1 MPTSSAGPS
10 TRPTSRSAPAIGRP
24 AGIRRS
30 FMADVAV
37 HEAAGSAPAPNRRAL
52 PGNGAPVLDVVHL
65 KKHFPVKKG
74 ILRRTVGQV
83 YAVDDVT
90 FSIGEGETLGLV
102 GESGC
107 GKSTVARTVLRLIEP
122 TDGSIL
128 LDGRDVT
135 RLGKTEMRPYRRQ
148 MQIIFQDPFSSLNPR
163 MSAGDIVGEPL
174 QVHDIARGKEK
185 ERLTAE
191 IFDQVGLRRSQMK
204 SFPHEFSGGQR
215 QRISI
220 ARALSLNP
228 KLIVADE
235 PVSALDVSIQA
246 QVINLMM
253 DLQREKRLS
262 YLFIAHDLAVVEHIS
277 HRIAVMYLGKI
288 VEYADKQTLFTNPRH
303 PYTEALL
310 SAVPVPNPKLKRA
323 KRLLQGDV
331 PSPINPPPGCA
342 FHTRCPYAEA
352 RCKVEAPVLRETA
365 PGHGVSCHLVN

>member
-1 MPTSSAGPS
+1 MV
-10 TRPTSRSAPAIGRP
+10 
-24 AGIRRS
+24 
-30 FMADVAV
+30 DAV
-37 HEAAGSAPAPNRRAL
+37 SVTNGTGGGS
-52 PGNGAPVLDVVHL
+52 PVLAVADL

-74 ILRRTVGQV
+74 LLRRTVGQV
-83 YAVDDVT
+83 YAVDGVSFT
-90 FSIGEGETLGLV
+90 IGEAETLGLV

-107 GKSTVARTVLRLIEP
+107 GKSTVARTVLRLVEP
-122 TDGSIL
+122 TAGHIEISGEDI
-128 LDGRDVT
+128 T
-135 RLGKTEMRPYRRQ
+135 RLGKAALRPYRRQ
-148 MQIIFQDPFSSLNPR
+148 MQMIFQDPFSSLNPR

-174 QVHDIARGKEK
+174 QVHDIASGKDK
-185 ERLTAE
+185 QSMVAE
-191 IFDQVGLRRSQMK
+191 IFDQVGLRHSQMA

-220 ARALSLNP
+220 ARALALNP

-277 HRIAVMYLGKI
+277 HRVAVMYLGRI
-288 VEYADKQTLFTNPRH
+288 VEYADKETLFTNSRH

-310 SAVPVPNPKLKRA
+310 SAVPVPNPKLKRE

-331 PSPINPPPGCA
+331 PSPINPPPGCT

-352 RCKVEAPVLRETA
+352 RCRVDVPVLREIE